1 MLKRVLIANR
11 GEIAVRIIRACM
23 DAAVETTAVYSE
35 PDAEALHVM
44 LADQA
49 VCIGKGPASES
60 YLNMDNIIEAA
71 KGTKCDGIHPGF
83 GFLSESAEFA
93 RKCGESGIRFIG
105 PTAEAIELLG
115 NKAEAR
121 RTMRRAGIPVVPGS
135 DGPAAGVSE
144 AAAIAEK
151 IGYPVLVKAASGGGG
166 RGMRRAD
173 NRKELFS
180 AYREAALEA
189 KTCFGDDRMYV
200 EKLVENP
207 RHVEF
212 QILADHHGNT
222 IHLGERN
229 CSIQRRHQ
237 KILEEAPDW
246 NLSDALRDKM
256 GRDAVRAAEAARFRN
271 AGTVEFIVDDDDH
284 YYFIEMNTR
293 IQVEHPVTE
302 MVTGVDIVREQLRI
316 ASDLPLGIRQEDVKI
331 RGHAIECRIC
341 VEDITRDFAPVP
353 GTVSF
358 IHFPDG
364 IGVRVESALYS
375 GWRLTPFYDSL
386 AAKVI
391 TFGSTR
397 LEAIRR
403 MRRALSEMII
413 EGIPTT
419 LPLVHLIL
427 YDQDYLRG
435 HYNTGYIEKRIE
447 TLIKAYEAASG
458 GIEPADMKPGGGGSE

>member
-23 DAAVETTAVYSE
+23 DASVGTAAVYSE

-44 LADQA
+44 LADRA
-49 VCIGKGPASES
+49 VCIGKGPAPAS

-71 KGTKCDGIHPGF
+71 KGTKCDAIHPGF
-83 GFLSESAEFA
+83 GFLSENAEFA
-93 RKCGESGIRFIG
+93 RKCEENGLRFIG
-105 PTAEAIELLG
+105 PSAESIALLG
-115 NKAEAR
+115 DKAEAR
-121 RTMRRAGIPVVPGS
+121 RAMRRAGIPVVPGS
-135 DGPAAGVSE
+135 DGPVAGASE
-144 AAAIAEK
+144 AAAIAEE
-151 IGYPVLVKAASGGGG
+151 IGYPVLIKAASGGGG
-166 RGMRRAD
+166 RGLRRAD
-173 NRKELFS
+173 SSGEILS

-189 KTCFGDDRMYV
+189 EKCFGDDRMYV
-200 EKLVENP
+200 EKLIENP

-212 QILADHHGNT
+212 QILADHFGNT

-229 CSIQRRHQ
+229 CSIQRRNQ
-237 KILEEAPDW
+237 KMLEEAPDW
-246 NLSDALRDKM
+246 NLSGELREKM
-256 GRDAVRAAEAARFRN
+256 GRDAVRAAEAARYRN
-271 AGTVEFIVDDDDH
+271 AGTVEFIVSGDD

-302 MVTGVDIVREQLRI
+302 MVTGIDIVREQLRI
-316 ASDLPLGIRQEDVKI
+316 ASDLPLEIRQEDVRI

-341 VEDITRDFAPVP
+341 AEDITRNFAPAP
-353 GTVSF
+353 GTVDF

-375 GWRLTPFYDSL
+375 GCELTPFYDSL

-391 TFGSTR
+391 TCGSTR

-419 LPLVHLIL
+419 LPLEHLIL
-427 YDQDYLRG
+427 YDQDFLRG
-435 HYNTGYIEKRIE
+435 HYDTGYIDKN
-447 TLIKAYEAASG
+447 LQSMLKVYEAAAG
-458 GIEPADMKPGGGGSE
+458 RK